1 MLRVDL
7 ARLGREGKLRIEG
20 TIGPEELDSPDAGFR
35 PAGPFEASLTA
46 DSAGSG
52 EVVVR
57 GELRGPI
64 GQECRRCLVPL
75 EKEFTLDVTLVFG
88 PPDEL
93 SEDDDE
99 IRTIEAGA
107 MEIDLLPHL
116 REELLLTVPPY
127 AECKDECRGL
137 CPGCGVN
144 LNEEDCRCGEE
155 ESDPR
160 WDALRTLKEE

>member
-7 ARLGREGKLRIEG
+7 ARLGREGRLRIEG
-20 TIGPEELDSPDAGFR
+20 TIGPEELESPDAGFR
-35 PAGPFEASLTA
+35 PTGAFNASLTA
-46 DSAGSG
+46 DSM
-52 EVVVR
+52 
-57 GELRGPI
+57 
-64 GQECRRCLVPL
+64 
-75 EKEFTLDVTLVFG
+75 VFG

-144 LNEEDCRCGEE
+144 LNEEDCGCGEK

-160 WDALRTLKEE
+160 WDALRALKNE